1 MVVASG
7 VIWKR
12 PHKTNNL
19 NSEALTSE
27 GRWETGALDI
37 AGDELVADDINGA
50 HAGLLAGVNTA
61 ENLFNIKLA
70 VSKLRCEFGKNV

>member
-19 NSEALTSE
+19 NSEELTSE

-61 ENLFNIKLA
+61 EKIFKH
-70 VSKLRCEFGKNV
+70 